1 MTILA
6 LVIALALI
14 VICATAILNTLLF
27 IRLHPAPALPA
38 PDVKVSVLIPAR
50 NEAAVISE
58 TVLALLAQTYP
69 HLELLILDDDSSD
82 GTADLARAAAHDDSR
97 LTILR
102 GQPLPQGWM
111 GKNWACHQLSQHA
124 SGEILVFTD
133 ADVCWSPDALT
144 AALSRMQRE
153 QADLFAVWPT
163 QVTETW
169 GERLVVPLMA
179 LAIFGYLPLPL
190 VHNTSWAPFAAA
202 NGQCL
207 IFRRRAYQTIGGHQ
221 PVRGNIV
228 EDVALA
234 RRIKAA
240 GLRLRMADSA
250 GLITCRMYRNWSAV
264 RDGFGKNI
272 LAGHGNSL
280 PFLAFSTLFH
290 LSLFVLPLLWLF
302 AGLHST
308 GWPEWPLALTALG
321 IGVRM
326 LTAAATR
333 QRLQDALLM
342 PLSALLMTRIA
353 AQSVWWHVRFG
364 GPRWKGRT
372 IAPAKGIP
380 NA

>member
-1 MTILA
+1 MIILA
-6 LVIALALI
+6 LVIALALM
-14 VICATAILNTLLF
+14 VIAATAIVNTLLF
-27 IRLHPAPALPA
+27 IRLHPATAVPA

-50 NEAAVISE
+50 NEAAIISE
-58 TVLALLAQTYP
+58 TVQALLAQTYP

-82 GTADLARAAAHDDSR
+82 GTADLARAAAHGDSR

-111 GKNWACHQLSQHA
+111 GKNWACHQLSQRA

-144 AALSRMQRE
+144 AAISQMLRE
-153 QADLFAVWPT
+153 QADLFTVWPT
-163 QVTETW
+163 QVTTTW

-190 VHNTSWAPFAAA
+190 VHNTSWSPFAAA

-234 RRIKAA
+234 RHIKAA

-250 GLITCRMYRNWSAV
+250 GLITCRMYRDWSAV

-302 AGLHST
+302 AGIHTTS
-308 GWPEWPLALTALG
+308 WPEWPLALTALG

-353 AQSVWWHVRFG
+353 AQSVWWRVRFG

-380 NA
+380 NV